1 MKLNKKWIEAGVWR
15 GAIWRVGMAKTTLE
29 VSIVVAHLHE
39 QLVAGWCRTQIVG
52 FSLASFSGEE
62 GTSDVVCCN
71 PPRRGNI
78 VNIMSE

>member
-1 MKLNKKWIEAGVWR
+1 
-15 GAIWRVGMAKTTLE
+15 MAKTTLE

-78 VNIMSE
+78 VKTEKGGGGGVGVAFTLLDTS